1 MALDPRAEPKFAE
14 RVPYVVVHGEPGA
27 RLVDM
32 VVSPETLIANS
43 TGLRLHETYYI
54 SKQIIPALERCFSL
68 LGADVKSWFAQMP
81 KPSRWQPTKRPISA
95 LGLSGFTNELLGYRQ
110 EAKRTRSTICSFY
123 LSKHCAV
130 CDEMTATDQT
140 ICDKC
145 CSFPQA
151 TALALQSKTASLER
165 NLIQLNFVCSSK
177 LCSFFYLFF
186 WFYWLF
192 FLLPILLD
200 CGGGDLKGDIV
211 CNSLDCGVYFS
222 RQKIKQQ
229 HKASVILTLS
239 SDDFF

>member
-1 MALDPRAEPKFAE
+1 M
-14 RVPYVVVHGEPGA
+14 G
-27 RLVDM
+27 
-32 VVSPETLIANS
+32 
-43 TGLRLHETYYI
+43 
-54 SKQIIPALERCFSL
+54 
-68 LGADVKSWFAQMP
+68 
-81 KPSRWQPTKRPISA
+81 PTKRPISA

-165 NLIQLNFVCSSK
+165 NLIQLNFVSSN
-177 LCSFFYLFF
+177 
-186 WFYWLF
+186 
-192 FLLPILLD
+192 

-229 HKASVILTLS
+229 H
-239 SDDFF
+239 